1 MAALRS
7 DCSFWM
13 RVLIAFS
20 SSSFLWLISSI
31 FVLQTNKQTKC
42 FSPAAMLAVMALALA
57 VIGAALTCCHCT
69 GPPSLPEDAE
79 NCDRTQTHTVILPP
93 PVPTHGTAAKSSNK
107 GIFTLLNHKLTTGH
121 LEKPNGASDL
131 NTPPTVVLDVYKLP
145 PVPSLLRPPRER
157 N

>member
-42 FSPAAMLAVMALALA
+42 FLPGDMLAVLPLA
-57 VIGAALTCCHCT
+57 VAVGGAALTCCHCR
-69 GPPSLPEDAE
+69 GPPSLLAGAE
-79 NCDRTQTHTVILPP
+79 NCDRTQTNTVSLPP
-93 PVPTHGTAAKSSNK
+93 PVATHGTAAKSSNK
-107 GIFTLLNHKLTTGH
+107 GIFTPL
-121 LEKPNGASDL
+121 KPQTDKR
-131 NTPPTVVLDVYKLP
+131 TPRKTQRRFWPKYSTHCC
-145 PVPSLLRPPRER
+145 S
-157 N
+157 